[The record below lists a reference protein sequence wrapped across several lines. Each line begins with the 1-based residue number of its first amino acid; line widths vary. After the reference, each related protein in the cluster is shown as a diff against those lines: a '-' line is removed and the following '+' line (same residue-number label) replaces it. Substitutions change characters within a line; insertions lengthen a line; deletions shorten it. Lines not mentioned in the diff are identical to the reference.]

1 MSIQI
6 PASTA
11 SAFKVLYNH
20 QKTWYRWVMNL
31 TPTNVVGFSSNQSP
45 SCNQRVT
52 ATGHSLC
59 LQLGEVETIGFA
71 HGVPPVKFIPHEASC
86 GCATGTVGQGEEGL
100 VMASAW
106 CK

>member
-31 TPTNVVGFSSNQSP
+31 T
-45 SCNQRVT
+45 
-52 ATGHSLC
+52 
-59 LQLGEVETIGFA
+59 
-71 HGVPPVKFIPHEASC
+71 
-86 GCATGTVGQGEEGL
+86 
-100 VMASAW
+100 
-106 CK
+106 